1 MKQSLILGLVGTAA
15 LLAGCND
22 DRLPDAWTSST
33 GGIAPTVSVDA
44 SVSTASRALHQADAI
59 EASDLSLRLVSADG
73 TVDRTWDKVA
83 DFDLE
88 EEFAVGDYT
97 MYAYYG
103 DGKSEGFERPYY
115 QGSTSLSVRENRT
128 TPVEIK
134 AGLANT
140 MVSVAYTD
148 AFKSYMA
155 DWSAELNSSDGA
167 ATVVYAKDETRPAYL
182 AAGTVTLK
190 VNFTKPNG
198 ISATALA
205 ATINA
210 RARHHY
216 NVTVD
221 VNDGGVGDAVL
232 TVTYDDGTE
241 EVEVEIDLSD
251 KIISAAAP
259 EITSVGFVS
268 GDVINHVESSAAEQP
283 LKANIVAR
291 GGLASVVLA
300 TESASL
306 RGQGWPAEID
316 LMAADAATQTTLASL
331 GLEVKGLFKNPDK
344 MAVVD
349 FTNVLSHLAIT
360 ASDVKESTFT
370 LAVTDRYTKQSEPVS
385 FTVSLIKLELSLTG
399 HGAMIYGADNVE
411 LQMAYNG
418 ANAEKD
424 LTFQAKN
431 VRGSWDNLALNS
443 ITETAEGHYT
453 ANVAIPAADKT
464 MVFRAVSATG
474 LTSEEMEVP
483 VGGIKLA
490 AANANVFA
498 TYANVDATGDI
509 ADDMSFEFSTDGG
522 NSYTGADAA
531 PRAAKSRAAEG
542 RYRVSGLP
550 AGSTVLLRAKTAE
563 HTSNPI
569 EIQTEAATQ
578 LQYADMEEWEIQAGG
593 TDYWWKSYLGPAAST
608 PWGSMNL
615 ITTSAGG
622 SSHSIFNHD
631 GCAYVARSGTDRTD
645 DKHNGTYA
653 AVVKTIGW
661 GYSDANGGMNA
672 KNLTVGSLH
681 LGTTPPNGS
690 EPTYGMPFA
699 SRPSGIKFWCK
710 YAPRNSADYGYAEV
724 WVKDAD
730 GAVIASANMNIT
742 AENVYVEKNLALT
755 YAENAAKASSIC
767 VIFKSS
773 NNPECQT
780 ISDANL
786 TKPGFGN
793 LSDGKYEGALL
804 YIDDIELTY

>member
-22 DRLPDAWTSST
+22 DRLPGAWTSST

-83 DFDLE
+83 DFDPK

-103 DGKSEGFERPYY
+103 DGKSEGFDQPYY

-268 GDVINHVESSAAEQP
+268 GDVINHVEHSAAEQQ

-316 LMAADAATQTTLASL
+316 LMTADAATQATLTSL

-349 FTNVLSHLAIT
+349 FSNVLSHLAIT

-370 LAVTDRYTKQSEPVS
+370 LTVTDRYTKQSEPVG

-399 HGAMIYGADNVE
+399 HGAMIYGADNVD
-411 LQMAYNG
+411 LQVAYNG
-418 ANAEKD
+418 TNAEKD

-431 VRGSWDNLALNS
+431 ARGSWDKLAVNS
-443 ITETAEGHYT
+443 ITETAEGRYT
-453 ANVAIPAADKT
+453 ANVAIPAADKNMT
-464 MVFRAVSATG
+464 FRAVCATG
-474 LTSEEMEVP
+474 LVSEEMEVP
-483 VGGIKLA
+483 VGGIKLVA
-490 AANANVFA
+490 PDANVFA
-498 TYANVDATGDI
+498 TYAMVEVSGDI
-509 ADDMSFEFSTDGG
+509 ADDMTFEYSADGG
-522 NSYTGADAA
+522 NSYANAGTA
-531 PRAAKSRAAEG
+531 PRAAKSRVATAA
-542 RYRVSGLP
+542 YKVSGLP
-550 AGSTVLLRAKTAE
+550 AGSTVLLRAKTSE

-569 EIQTEAATQ
+569 EIQTEAAAQ
-578 LQYADMEEWEIQAGG
+578 LPNGNVDAETTIDGNGRHWENYVFAGG
-593 TDYWWKSYLGPAAST
+593 WGTNNAMTTSQGSDYGYCRISGTKPTDDAHAGKAVAIRTNG
-608 PWGSMNL
+608 WGSGNTAWTGVSGRCKYIDAGL
-615 ITTSAGG
+615 YHLGATRTTRPS
-622 SSHSIFNHD
+622 
-631 GCAYVARSGTDRTD
+631 
-645 DKHNGTYA
+645 
-653 AVVKTIGW
+653 
-661 GYSDANGGMNA
+661 GYSDIS
-672 KNLTVGSLH
+672 GSFDTDDLEC
-681 LGTTPPNGS
+681 GIA
-690 EPTYGMPFA
+690 FA
-699 SRPSGIKFWCK
+699 SRPSALSFYYK
-710 YAPRNSADYGYAEV
+710 YNAKN
-724 WVKDAD
+724 DAD
-730 GAVIASANMNIT
+730 HGEALIRVVD
-742 AENVYVEKNLALT
+742 ENGNT
-755 YAENAAKASSIC
+755 IC
-767 VIFKSS
+767 
-773 NNPECQT
+773 
-780 ISDANL
+780 
-786 TKPGFGN
+786 
-793 LSDGKYEGALL
+793 
-804 YIDDIELTY
+804 